1 MSEALEHHAS
11 LVSFWCHCTRF
22 ALELLWNCSIIGQ
35 CHCVNWMDYFQLQ
48 LTLACLFLIRLEIS
62 LMGLTKTQIGSL
74 WWLWTCLS
82 SVHNLNPFRMT
93 ATEMESVGGC
103 WLSSF
108 QFPVKLIDISF
119 HYSLV
124 LSSLN
129 PFSFP
134 FSKKKICNRINTVS
148 EWRSFP
154 HFGFVF
160 YQIDENLFQNLL
172 FSTWVIFS
180 NLEKCNRMD
189 LVSKWR

>member
-1 MSEALEHHAS
+1 
-11 LVSFWCHCTRF
+11 
-22 ALELLWNCSIIGQ
+22 
-35 CHCVNWMDYFQLQ
+35 
-48 LTLACLFLIRLEIS
+48 
-62 LMGLTKTQIGSL
+62 MGLTKTQIGSL

-129 PFSFP
+129 PFFFHSQKENMQSNQHGVWMTK
-134 FSKKKICNRINTVS
+134 FSTFCIRFLPNWWKCVPKFVIFNMGDFFESRKMQSNRPSVKMAIIFTIFASISTKMVKIGWKMS
-148 EWRSFP
+148 SL
-154 HFGFVF
+154 H
-160 YQIDENLFQNLL
+160 LL
-172 FSTWVIFS
+172 FKMIEVYYKFLIAKMSLKW
-180 NLEKCNRMD
+180 CNKPIKILAD
-189 LVSKWR
+189 CH